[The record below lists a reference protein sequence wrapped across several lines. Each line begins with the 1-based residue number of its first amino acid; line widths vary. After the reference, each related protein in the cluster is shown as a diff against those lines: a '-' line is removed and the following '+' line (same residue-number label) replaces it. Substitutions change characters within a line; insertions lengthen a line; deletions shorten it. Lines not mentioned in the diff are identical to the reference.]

1 MSLRP
6 TALLVAA
13 LAAALACDA
22 GLEPEPICPRGLV
35 GLCGTLHF
43 RGAIPDSTAA
53 VAVVAY
59 ATFPQSCNDLF
70 TFKPLIPP
78 SVPYTD
84 SVAAYS
90 LPLPPGRYEWVL
102 AVWRKTY
109 PPITF
114 TLADTAILREAGHF
128 RNPAD
133 TTLPGAVTVP
143 SGGFTGEVD
152 FVVDFDNLRPVSY
165 YFACPP

>member
-6 TALLVAA
+6 AAA
-13 LAAALACDA
+13 LAAALAAVLACDA

-70 TFKPLIPP
+70 TFQPLIPP
-78 SVPYTD
+78 SVPYAD

-109 PPITF
+109 PPL
-114 TLADTAILREAGHF
+114 TLTVADTAVLREAGHF

-133 TTLPGAVTVP
+133 TSQPGVVTVP
-143 SGGFTGEVD
+143 NGGFTGGVD

-165 YFACPP
+165 YFRCP